1 MLETARMLNEV
12 NFKENPSLRDLALS
26 EGLQFGL
33 GVFETMR
40 RLPEGIEDFE
50 AHMDR
55 LRDSAAQLR
64 IPIPMDFENVHRL
77 RTYLESFSAQEANGQ
92 ISKGPIGVLKLTLFK
107 QGDSSRWLVSKRP
120 FPYSKKD
127 LEEGFGLTVSQVHR
141 NSTSVIQRH
150 KTLNYSENWLEKQ
163 KAIENGYQEV
173 LFLNEKHELT
183 ETSASNIFFY
193 KEGCWHTPEK
203 ECGLLQGIMRQ
214 RMMDYF
220 IQIEKPVVEGRFVL
234 EDILSSERVVLTNAL
249 MGLMPVRAIGS
260 RQFEVKSCEE
270 IINYNVIDPARLLF
284 E

>member
-1 MLETARMLNEV
+1 MLDTVIMLNEV
-12 NFKENPSLRDLALS
+12 NYRENPSLRDVTLS

-55 LRDSAAQLR
+55 LRNSATQLR

-77 RTYLESFSAQEANGQ
+77 KTYLESFSVQEADGPMTQ
-92 ISKGPIGVLKLTLFK
+92 RPIGVLKLALFK
-107 QGDSSRWLVSKRP
+107 QGDSSRWMVSERP
-120 FPYSKKD
+120 FPYTKIH

-141 NSTSVIQRH
+141 NSTSVFQRH
-150 KTLNYSENWLEKQ
+150 KTLNYGENWLEKQ

-173 LFLNEKHELT
+173 LFLNEKQELT

-193 KEGCWHTPEK
+193 KGGRWHTPEK
-203 ECGLLQGIMRQ
+203 NCGLLQGIMRR

-220 IQIEKPVVEGRFVL
+220 IQIGQPVAEGSFVL

-260 RQFEVKSCEE
+260 RQFDVKSCDE

>member
-1 MLETARMLNEV
+1 MLETAIMLNEV

-40 RLPEGIEDFE
+40 RLSEGIEDFE

-77 RTYLESFSAQEANGQ
+77 RTYLESFSAQEANEQ

-127 LEEGFGLTVSQVHR
+127 LKEGFGLTVSQVHR

-150 KTLNYSENWLEKQ
+150 KTLNYGENWLEKQ
-163 KAIENGYQEV
+163 KSIENGYQEV

-193 KEGCWHTPEK
+193 KEGRWHTPDVD
-203 ECGLLQGIMRQ
+203 CGLLQGIMRQ